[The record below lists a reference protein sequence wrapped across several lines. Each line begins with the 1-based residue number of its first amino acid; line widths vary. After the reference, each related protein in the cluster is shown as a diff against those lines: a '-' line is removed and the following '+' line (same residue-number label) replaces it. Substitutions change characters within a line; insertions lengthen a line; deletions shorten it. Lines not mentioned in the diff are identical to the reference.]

1 MEKLVRFQVAITE
14 QQYDELAGLMAAG
27 GLNTNRDL
35 FNNAITL
42 LKWAAREKARGS
54 AIVSINEGEGSVKE
68 LELPFLEAVAASL
81 TASQKDKAGRGQVPL
96 TALAINRRRRD

>member
-14 QQYDELAGLMAAG
+14 QQYDELTKLMAAG

-42 LKWAAREKARGS
+42 LKWAARERARGS
-54 AIVSINEGEGSVKE
+54 AIVSVNEAEGSVKE
-68 LELPFLEAVAASL
+68 LELPFLEAVASSTLAS
-81 TASQKDKAGRGQVPL
+81 AKARTGS
-96 TALAINRRRRD
+96 